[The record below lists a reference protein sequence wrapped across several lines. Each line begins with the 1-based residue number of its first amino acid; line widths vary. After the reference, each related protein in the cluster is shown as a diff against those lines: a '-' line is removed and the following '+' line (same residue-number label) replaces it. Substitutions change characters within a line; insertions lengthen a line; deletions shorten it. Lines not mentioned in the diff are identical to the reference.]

1 MPYRRHGSLSMGW
14 LSLIL
19 ILFFIPNA
27 FSFIG
32 SIGLHAKISD
42 NIYGSNRNSI
52 QTSRGGLRSAN
63 NHERMNEDRN
73 PFADSFNFE
82 MSRRILLG
90 NAIFLG
96 YSFLPFRSRA
106 FAEET
111 PEAVCTNILGC
122 PIPGGILSPPKKVY
136 KDIFEEERD
145 LARQAAEKAEQERA
159 ERRRSEILVVRAQF
173 AVVKKGSGEMKKD
186 MKSALVDVESSPE
199 NQAAWDD
206 LRRFSR
212 LYDTALRKDGMDLA
226 LKNIRRIKIQFDDKA
241 GEAAANALTE
251 ALKGLDRAGR
261 KKDVELS
268 KAKFSEAVQAV
279 ESWLQFESQ
288 LASN

>member
-1 MPYRRHGSLSMGW
+1 MSTS

-19 ILFFIPNA
+19 ILAFVPNA
-27 FSFIG
+27 DSFVG
-32 SIGLHAKISD
+32 SIGFRSKVANNFNGLNFK
-42 NIYGSNRNSI
+42 SI
-52 QTSRGGLRSAN
+52 QTSRGAMTSR
-63 NHERMNEDRN
+63 NHHAKMDGDRN
-73 PFADSFNFE
+73 PFADSVAVE
-82 MSRRILLG
+82 LSRRIFLG
-90 NAIFLG
+90 NAVFTAG
-96 YSFLPFRSRA
+96 SFLAFGSHA

-122 PIPGGILSPPKKVY
+122 PIPGGKLSPPKKVY

-173 AVVKKGSGEMKKD
+173 AVVKKGLGEMQKD
-186 MKSALVDVESSPE
+186 MNSTLVDVEAAPE
-199 NQAAWDD
+199 NQTAWDD

-226 LKNIRRIKIQFDDKA
+226 LRNIRRIKIQFDDKA

-251 ALKGLDRAGR
+251 ALKGLDKAGR
-261 KKDVELS
+261 KKDLEQA

-279 ESWLQFESQ
+279 DSWLQFERQ
-288 LASN
+288 LDSNSN